1 MIVFVYNHL
10 IKSAS
15 NSLISE
21 YAKKESSWKLLKE
34 QTYNLDIKALKS
46 LLIEED
52 EVSKRAIEIDMLEN
66 KSENNL
72 MDIVKIMSFGNR
84 FWDGLSKYAVTD
96 DFLKPFSTDIWEI
109 SNKVKKAKNL
119 NSRDISLGNK
129 VLKIIEE
136 NNIGIE
142 VIKEMSNETEK
153 EIIDIKAVYDRLK
166 LISKNDWN
174 KIFDLGD
181 QTKIYDA
188 LELSNLKSVFKS
200 IIKDE
205 IIKEINL
212 IKALESVKKVS
223 KFGLHF

>member
-1 MIVFVYNHL
+1 MLGEVGFRFREAEVKGVVIY
-10 IKSAS
+10 
-15 NSLISE
+15 SL
-21 YAKKESSWKLLKE
+21 
-34 QTYNLDIKALKS
+34 AL
-46 LLIEED
+46 E
-52 EVSKRAIEIDMLEN
+52 RARNEIPRE
-66 KSENNL
+66 
-72 MDIVKIMSFGNR
+72 R
-84 FWDGLSKYAVTD
+84 
-96 DFLKPFSTDIWEI
+96 DIWEI

-136 NNIGIE
+136 NNIDVEI
-142 VIKEMSNETEK
+142 IKEMSNEIEK

-174 KIFDLGD
+174 KIFDIGE